1 MDILAK
7 YIENETTKENTDVL
21 KPFYFQKE
29 DYNNII
35 YLLRDKGIEKYQTAD
50 EIVFKESGVQFTT
63 KCEIC
68 EKLRDENDDI
78 KQQIKK
84 NIFLLLLSLL
94 LFSINLIY

>member
-1 MDILAK
+1 MDMLVK

-21 KPFYFQKE
+21 KPFYFQRE

-50 EIVFKESGVQFTT
+50 EIVFKESAVQFTT

-68 EKLRDENDDI
+68 EKLRDENDKI
-78 KQQIKK
+78 KDQIKT
-84 NIFLLLLSLL
+84 NIFLY
-94 LFSINLIY
+94 FININISP

>member
-1 MDILAK
+1 MLVK

-21 KPFYFQKE
+21 KPFYFQRE

-50 EIVFKESGVQFTT
+50 EIVFKESAVQFTT

-68 EKLRDENDDI
+68 EKLRDENDKI
-78 KQQIKK
+78 KDQIKT
-84 NIFLLLLSLL
+84 NIFLY
-94 LFSINLIY
+94 FININISP

>member
-1 MDILAK
+1 MRREFLKDQMDILVK

-21 KPFYFQKE
+21 KPFYFQRE

-50 EIVFKESGVQFTT
+50 KIVFKESGVQFTT

-68 EKLRDENDDI
+68 EKLRDENNEI
-78 KQQIKK
+78 KEQIKT
-84 NIFLLLLSLL
+84 NIIF
-94 LFSINLIY
+94 II